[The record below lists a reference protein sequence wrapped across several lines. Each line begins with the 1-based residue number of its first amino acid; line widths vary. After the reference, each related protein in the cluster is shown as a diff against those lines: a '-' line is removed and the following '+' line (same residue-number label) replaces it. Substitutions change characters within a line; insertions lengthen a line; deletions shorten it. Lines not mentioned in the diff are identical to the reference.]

1 MTFAL
6 RGTRTTALALL
17 LLSCVVCVLAARDFR
32 SLWTPDRVVS
42 APGFRQE
49 MLSRYFEAL
58 KGTPLDTPVF
68 VQEGAEPGGTL
79 FVLGGTH
86 PNEPAGYLTAV
97 TLLENVR
104 VTKGRLL
111 VVPFGNASGFTHN
124 QPQEASPQR
133 ISFPLPGGGV
143 RTFRYG
149 SRDINNIVM
158 WPIPDIYIHK
168 ASGQAL
174 AGNESK
180 NLNRAY
186 PGDPEGTPAEKLA
199 FGIMELLRKEKV
211 DLAFDLHEASPEY
224 PVVDAIVAHEKSMEL
239 AAAAAMDLKEQ
250 GIEVR
255 LEPSPKNLRGLSHRE
270 WGDGT
275 DALPI
280 LVEVAN
286 PSQGRLRGRTDEA
299 LVLTGKDKAYL
310 LASRLGRL
318 FVPYDEKGKPIEE
331 RVGRDLATLKAFLD
345 AQELFDEEKAVRLEG
360 IPGYREVQEKGLGAF
375 LKPLPAG
382 R

>member
-1 MTFAL
+1 
-6 RGTRTTALALL
+6 
-17 LLSCVVCVLAARDFR
+17 
-32 SLWTPDRVVS
+32 
-42 APGFRQE
+42 
-49 MLSRYFEAL
+49 
-58 KGTPLDTPVF
+58 
-68 VQEGAEPGGTL
+68 
-79 FVLGGTH
+79 
-86 PNEPAGYLTAV
+86 
-97 TLLENVR
+97 
-104 VTKGRLL
+104 
-111 VVPFGNASGFTHN
+111 
-124 QPQEASPQR
+124 
-133 ISFPLPGGGV
+133 
-143 RTFRYG
+143 
-149 SRDINNIVM
+149 
-158 WPIPDIYIHK
+158 
-168 ASGQAL
+168 
-174 AGNESK
+174 
-180 NLNRAY
+180 
-186 PGDPEGTPAEKLA
+186 
-199 FGIMELLRKEKV
+199 
-211 DLAFDLHEASPEY
+211 
-224 PVVDAIVAHEKSMEL
+224 VAHEKSMEL

-360 IPGYREVQEKGLGAF
+360 IPGYREVREKGLGAF